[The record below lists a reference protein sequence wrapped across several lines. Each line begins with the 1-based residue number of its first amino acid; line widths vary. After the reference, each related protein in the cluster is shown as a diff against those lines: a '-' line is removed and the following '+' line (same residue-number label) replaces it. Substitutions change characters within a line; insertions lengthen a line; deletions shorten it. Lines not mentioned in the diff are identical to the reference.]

1 MRKIELEIA
10 GLSHTITQSQSY
22 AVILSEVDGVR
33 KLPIVIGAFEAQ
45 AIAVAIEKVVINRPL
60 SHDLIKNIFT
70 VFQINLKEVVIDNLQ
85 DGIFYSK
92 LICEKDGQEVE
103 VDSRTSD
110 ALALAVR
117 FSCPI
122 FTYEFILDSAGTI
135 LTESGEK
142 EGNDEEEDDD
152 GLHRESGEEE
162 IVETSPKAIGN
173 FESMSLKEL
182 QEKLREY
189 LEKEDYESAARIRD
203 EMEKRKG
210 GNH

>member
-22 AVILSEVDGVR
+22 AVLLSEVNGIR

-60 SHDLIKNIFT
+60 SHDLIKNILN
-70 VFQINLKEVVIDNLQ
+70 VFNIQLREIIVDNLQ

-92 LICEKDGQEVE
+92 LICEKEGQEVE

-117 FSCPI
+117 FNCPI
-122 FTYEFILDSAGTI
+122 FTYEFILEAAGTI
-135 LTESGEK
+135 IREPEK
-142 EGNDEEEDDD
+142 DEFNEPAEP
-152 GLHRESGEEE
+152 
-162 IVETSPKAIGN
+162 IKTSKTSSAKFDISK
-173 FESMSLKEL
+173 FTVKEL
-182 QEKLREY
+182 QEKLKET
-189 LEKEDYESAARIRD
+189 LNKEDYETAARIRD
-203 EMEKRKG
+203 EIEKRAKKG
-210 GNH
+210 N

>member
-22 AVILSEVDGVR
+22 AVLLSEVNGLR

-45 AIAVAIEKVVINRPL
+45 AIAVAVEKVVINRPL

-70 VFQINLKEVVIDNLQ
+70 IFHISLKEIIIDNLQ

-92 LICEKDGQEVE
+92 LICEKDGQEIE

-117 FSCPI
+117 FNCPI
-122 FTYEFILDSAGTI
+122 YTYEFILETAGTI
-135 LTESGEK
+135 LKEPEK
-142 EGNDEEEDDD
+142 EGLEEPVATTPQKSSAKID
-152 GLHRESGEEE
+152 LARM
-162 IVETSPKAIGN
+162 T
-173 FESMSLKEL
+173 LKEL
-182 QEKLREY
+182 QEKLQEM
-189 LEKEDYESAARIRD
+189 LDKEDYESAARIRD
-203 EMEKRKG
+203 EIEKRSRTK
-210 GNH
+210 

>member
-22 AVILSEVDGVR
+22 AVLLSEINGVR

-45 AIAVAIEKVVINRPL
+45 AIAVAIEKVTINRPL

-70 VFQINLKEVVIDNLQ
+70 VFHINLKEVIIDNLQ
-85 DGIFYSK
+85 DGIFYAK
-92 LICEKDGQEVE
+92 LICEHNGQEIE

-122 FTYEFILDSAGTI
+122 FTYEFILEAAGTI
-135 LTESGEK
+135 INEPGK
-142 EGNDEEEDDD
+142 E
-152 GLHRESGEEE
+152 GEEE
-162 IVETSPKAIGN
+162 LTQEEVVPKQSKSAKTDYTKLT
-173 FESMSLKEL
+173 LKEL
-182 QEKLREY
+182 NEKLTE
-189 LEKEDYESAARIRD
+189 LLDKEDYEGAARLRD
-203 EMEKRKG
+203 EISKRSKK
-210 GNH
+210 